1 MVFVLVFDIIY
12 LLVIVDM
19 EGTWF
24 NVIFNKDFDDN
35 YENVMNRVVDH
46 INYCDGDGSGGSK
59 GVGDVGENDNDNEDD
74 DNDRNGESFQR
85 RQFDRKKLLVCTTEA
100 LNMYYINYM
109 HK

>member
-1 MVFVLVFDIIY
+1 
-12 LLVIVDM
+12 
-19 EGTWF
+19 
-24 NVIFNKDFDDN
+24 
-35 YENVMNRVVDH
+35 MNRVVDH

-59 GVGDVGENDNDNEDD
+59 GVGDVGENDNNNEDD